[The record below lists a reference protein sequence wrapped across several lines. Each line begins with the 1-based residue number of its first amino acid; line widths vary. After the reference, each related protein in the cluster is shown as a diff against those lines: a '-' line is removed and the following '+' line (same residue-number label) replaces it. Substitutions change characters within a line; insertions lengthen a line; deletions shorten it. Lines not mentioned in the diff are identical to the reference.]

1 MTDLEKDFNGMT
13 VYNSNDLFATDGLSN
28 FLGWMVETNKLLP
41 AWWSPKRD
49 AELRSNVISN
59 NFLASAV
66 YTVMLLLYGIKF
78 GVRAKDTSIEKHLQM
93 AEIYND
99 ILVKSFSSADFEEF
113 LNDLLICDNGGFLF
127 IDGDEPAHK
136 PLSTIP
142 TGIKHLDST
151 LCQRTGNKEYPVIY
165 WAKNANG
172 ENVPLKLHET
182 RVFALSQMPSS
193 IKGMNGV
200 GLSFVSRA
208 FNLAETLF
216 DIQTYESEVLG
227 TRSAEE
233 IIYATGA
240 KSDDL
245 KGAFDAA
252 EIESSNAGLTRFGKR
267 VFMGFR
273 DPNSNIGKLLLK
285 NLPENFNKR
294 DYVEITLTLFSI
306 AAGVSA
312 NAFYDSV
319 KSGSTRASAQISDVV
334 NQRKLPAWYINK
346 VVNGFSQKFLPDS
359 LKLILPEEDKDT
371 DGTLARIKANLSLA
385 RDKNIKNGVSNIRI
399 EREKQFENGEISQSQ
414 FEKLELEDG
423 RLPNGLPI
431 QALFFSQDR
440 GLVELLSITK
450 NPLDF
455 KNNNP
460 DELLELCDIGIE
472 IALSEAMNSRTSKQ
486 QKNAGLAYYALTW
499 LKRQYLQISTN
510 VATSQNVLL
519 VNDNVGLS
527 NIIDSTNTNK
537 PTTNMNNET
546 ENVDEELDDSEVN
559 DTVEIDTKNEN
570 GTEQLQK

>member
-1 MTDLEKDFNGMT
+1 MSEQLNETTELINKDFGSFGIGT
-13 VYNSNDLFATDGLSN
+13 YGSNDLFATDGLGN
-28 FLGWMVETNKLLP
+28 LLGWMIETNKVLP
-41 AWWSPKRD
+41 KWWSFNRD
-49 AELRSNVISN
+49 NQLRINVISN

-78 GVRAKDTSIEKHLQM
+78 GVRAKDTSVEKHLQM

-99 ILVKSFSSADFEEF
+99 ILIKSFSSVDFEEF
-113 LNDLLICDNGGFLF
+113 LNDLLICDNGAFLF
-127 IDGDEPAHK
+127 IDGDEPAHR
-136 PLSTIP
+136 PLTTIP
-142 TGIKHLDST
+142 TGIKHLDSN

-165 WAKNANG
+165 WAQNANG
-172 ENVPLKLHET
+172 ERIPLKIHDT
-182 RVFALSQMPSS
+182 RVFSLAQMPSS

-200 GLSFVSRA
+200 GYSFVSRA

-216 DIQTYESEVLG
+216 DIQTYEGEVLG

-252 EIESSNAGLTRFGKR
+252 DIDSTNAGLTRYGKR

-273 DPNSNIGKLLLK
+273 DPNSSIGKLLLK

-294 DYVEITLTLFSI
+294 DYVEITLTLFAI

-334 NQRKLPAWYINK
+334 NQRKLPSWYINK
-346 VVNGFSQKFLPDS
+346 IVNSFGDKFLPSS
-359 LKLILPEEDKDT
+359 LKIILPEEDKDT

-431 QALFFSQDR
+431 QALFFSQDKS
-440 GLVELLSITK
+440 LSELLNISKI
-450 NPLDF
+450 PLDF

-460 DELLELCDIGIE
+460 TEMIDLCDLGIE
-472 IALSEAMNSRTSKQ
+472 IALTEALNSRTSKQ
-486 QKNAGLAYYALTW
+486 QKNGNLAYHALNW
-499 LKRQYLQISTN
+499 LKKQYIQLEN
-510 VATSQNVLL
+510 KVADVNNVLL
-519 VNDNVGLS
+519 VDDNQLES
-527 NIIDSTNTNK
+527 LK
-537 PTTNMNNET
+537 NEVET
-546 ENVDEELDDSEVN
+546 SEVN
-559 DTVEIDTKNEN
+559 DTIDIDRYNEN
-570 GTEQLQK
+570 GTEQIKQ